1 MSTSSSA
8 IPTITEPRR
17 ARVLRSLHVDFGLLL
32 PLVVLCAL
40 GLIALYSA
48 TEQNQAM
55 MLRQMVRLGAGFVA
69 LLLVARISPQ
79 TLRTWTP
86 WLYAFS
92 VALLLAVL
100 LVGVTGKGA
109 QRWIDL
115 GFMRFQPSELLKLS
129 VPMAVA
135 WYLYDRSLPM
145 GFRDFVVALVIVA
158 IPTALIVR
166 QPDLGTAILVAAS
179 GFFGMYLAGL
189 RWRIMLAVPL
199 VLATL
204 TPLIWIYGLHEYQR
218 ERILTFISP
227 ESDPLGRGWNIIQSK
242 IAVGSGGLYGKGL
255 FNGTQSHLE
264 FLPER
269 TTDFIMAVIGE
280 EFGLYGILALL
291 GIYAWLIGRGLLI
304 AATAR
309 DTYSRLLAG
318 SLSLTFFVY
327 VFVNAGMI
335 TGLVPVVGVPL
346 PLVSY
351 GGTSM
356 VTLLLGFGILMSV
369 QTHRRFLTT

>member
-1 MSTSSSA
+1 MHRSFSA
-8 IPTITEPRR
+8 IPSVTEPASTRILR
-17 ARVLRSLHVDFGLLL
+17 ATHMDFPLLFGLI
-32 PLVVLCAL
+32 VLCAL

-48 TEQNQAM
+48 GGQSESM
-55 MLRQMVRLGAGFVA
+55 MIRQMVRLGAGFA
-69 LLLVARISPQ
+69 AMLVIARISPQ

-86 WLYAFS
+86 WLFGVS
-92 VALLLAVL
+92 IVLVAAVP
-100 LVGVTGKGA
+100 VIGTSGGGA

-115 GFMRFQPSELLKLS
+115 QVVRFQPSELLKLT

-135 WYLYDRSLPM
+135 WYLHNRNLPM
-145 GFRDFVVALVIVA
+145 GFRNFVVVVLIVTA
-158 IPTALIVR
+158 PTALIIV
-166 QPDLGTAILVAAS
+166 QPDLGTAILVAVS
-179 GFFGMYLAGL
+179 GFFGMFLAGL
-189 RWRIMLAVPL
+189 RWRIILAVPL
-199 VLATL
+199 VLTVAA
-204 TPLIWIYGLHEYQR
+204 PLAWMELRDYQR
-218 ERILTFISP
+218 ERILTFLSP

-242 IAVGSGGLYGKGL
+242 IAIGSGGLYGKGL

-269 TTDFIMAVIGE
+269 NTDFILAVIGE
-280 EFGLYGILALL
+280 EFGLYGVLALL
-291 GIYAWLIGRGLLI
+291 GIYAWLIARGLMI
-304 AATAR
+304 ALAAR

-327 VFVNAGMI
+327 VFVNAGMV

-356 VTLLLGFGILMSV
+356 VTLLAGFGILMSI
-369 QTHRRFLTT
+369 QTHRRFLNT

>member
-1 MSTSSSA
+1 MHGSSSA
-8 IPTITEPRR
+8 IPSVTEPVSARFLR
-17 ARVLRSLHVDFGLLL
+17 ATHMDFPLLAGLL
-32 PLVVLCAL
+32 VLCAI

-48 TEQNQAM
+48 GGQSESM
-55 MLRQMVRLGAGFVA
+55 IVRQVIRLGVGFAAMIVI
-69 LLLVARISPQ
+69 ARIDPQ

-86 WLYAFS
+86 WLFGIS
-92 VALLLAVL
+92 FLLLAAVPL
-100 LVGVTGKGA
+100 IGASGHGA

-115 GFMRFQPSELLKLS
+115 QVVRFQPSELLKLT

-135 WYLYDRSLPM
+135 WYLYNRNLPM
-145 GFRDFVVALVIVA
+145 GFRNFVVVVVIVA
-158 IPTALIVR
+158 APTALIVM
-166 QPDLGTAILVAAS
+166 QPDLGTAILVAVS
-179 GFFGMYLAGL
+179 GFFGMFLAGL
-189 RWRIMLAVPL
+189 RWRIIFAVPMVLAVAAP
-199 VLATL
+199 VA
-204 TPLIWIYGLHEYQR
+204 WMGLRPYQK
-218 ERILTFISP
+218 ERILTFLSP

-242 IAVGSGGLYGKGL
+242 IAIGSGGLYGKGL

-269 TTDFIMAVIGE
+269 NTDFILAVIGE

-291 GIYAWLIGRGLLI
+291 GVYAWLVIRGLMI
-304 AATAR
+304 ALEAR

-327 VFVNAGMI
+327 VFVNAGMV
-335 TGLVPVVGVPL
+335 TGLLPVVGVPL

-356 VTLLLGFGILMSV
+356 VTLLVGFGILMSI
-369 QTHRRFLTT
+369 QTHRRFLNT